1 MLVLSFVAL
10 FSYLESLRKLESDY
24 RNNLRKLQGDDQ
36 EVDDLYRSL
45 CFNLF
50 TGGFNLHS
58 CFCCWFESSI
68 KLSPE
73 PVVEPEISNE
83 SIKFWGKNIGE
94 LFLDRLL

>member
-1 MLVLSFVAL
+1 MLCVLVLSFVAL

-50 TGGFNLHS
+50 TGGFNLHL
-58 CFCCWFESSI
+58 CF
-68 KLSPE
+68 L
-73 PVVEPEISNE
+73 
-83 SIKFWGKNIGE
+83 
-94 LFLDRLL
+94 LFV

>member
-1 MLVLSFVAL
+1 MLCVLVLSFVAL
-10 FSYLESLRKLESDY
+10 FSNLESLRKLESDY

-58 CFCCWFESSI
+58 CF
-68 KLSPE
+68 
-73 PVVEPEISNE
+73 
-83 SIKFWGKNIGE
+83 
-94 LFLDRLL
+94 LLLV